1 MKKTSLLLL
10 LLLAIQFSWSQQ
22 KTYTG
27 IVLDSATLKPIA
39 YASITDLSSRKTFIA
54 NDSGK
59 FTITMNP
66 NHVLCIAAIGY
77 FFDTVS
83 MAGLRKEEQ
92 VQIFYLKQL
101 SKTLTAVTVST
112 KSKYN
117 QYQLDSM
124 QRRKE
129 FALEVGGDYKIPT
142 VSQSNSGAGIALN
155 IDRFSN
161 YEKKKRRAFAF
172 FEENEKHAYIDYRF
186 GEEIVTQYTGYKNEK
201 LWEFI
206 QSNRPSYNWLRKH
219 TSEEDLKYYIN
230 DKLKEGKGK

>member
-1 MKKTSLLLL
+1 MKKILLASLLLMFVTIL
-10 LLLAIQFSWSQQ
+10 WSQE

-27 IVLDSATLKPIA
+27 YVLDSTTLKPVA
-39 YASITDLSSRKTFIA
+39 FASITDLTSRKTLIA

-59 FTITMNP
+59 FVITMNP

-83 MAGLRKEEQ
+83 LGGARKNNSH
-92 VQIFYLKQL
+92 QIFYLRQL
-101 SKTLTAVTVST
+101 SKTLADVTVTT

-124 QRRKE
+124 QRRKD

-142 VSQSNSGAGIALN
+142 LSAANSGAGIALN

-161 YEKKKRRAFAF
+161 YEKKKRKAFAF
-172 FEENEKHAYIDYRF
+172 FEENEKQAYIDYRF
-186 GEEIVTQYTGYKNEK
+186 GEEIVTKYTGYKNEK
-201 LWEFI
+201 LWQFI
-206 QSNRPSYNWLRKH
+206 QANRPSYSWLRKH

-230 DKLKEGKGK
+230 DKLKEARNQ